1 MTDGARPLSADRVP
15 PLQAIVTGLL
25 LLAVAYRQGL
35 VTFDIP
41 PTRGELL
48 ALIAIAL
55 WLAAGAAWFRQG
67 LRGDGFPEWAAGG
80 CLVGLLL
87 APHVPQLAL
96 AVGGGCGV
104 LAALQ
109 LAIRRPSTLQFAGN
123 LAARRADLLLGALAV
138 ASFRIGGVWDWI
150 GLALLVGS
158 AVLVAWQMGRHLW
171 RWAEG
176 RAPVR

>member
-1 MTDGARPLSADRVP
+1 MTDGARPLTAVRAP
-15 PLQAIVTGLL
+15 PLQSIVTGLL
-25 LLAVAYRQGL
+25 MLAVAYRQGL

-55 WLAAGAAWFRQG
+55 WLAAGVARFRQG
-67 LRGDGFPEWAAGG
+67 LRGDGFLEWAAGG

-87 APHVPQLAL
+87 APHVPQLAF

-109 LAIRRPSTLQFAGN
+109 LATCWSRILPFAGN

-138 ASFRIGGVWDWI
+138 ASFRIGGVVDWM
-150 GLALLVGS
+150 GLAFLVGS

-171 RWAEG
+171 LWAEG